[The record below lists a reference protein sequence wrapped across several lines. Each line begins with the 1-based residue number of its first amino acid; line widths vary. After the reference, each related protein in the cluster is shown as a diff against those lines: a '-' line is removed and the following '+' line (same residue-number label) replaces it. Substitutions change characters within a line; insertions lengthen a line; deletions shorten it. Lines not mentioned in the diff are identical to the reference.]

1 MSAPL
6 PILLR
11 PVDDAPG
18 VFSLVLDR
26 PSRAHAY
33 THDMMRALG
42 AAVAEATAAA
52 ARVVV
57 VHSTG
62 EGAFC
67 GGADHASRAAT
78 TATEALALPAQAA
91 FAALAA
97 APFLS
102 IAAVQGA
109 AVGGGFEL
117 ALACDLRVLGPRAR
131 FWLPELSLG
140 FVPAA
145 GGLSRLPA
153 LIGGARARE
162 IILGGA
168 VLDAPAAAAAGLGT
182 LADDPLA
189 AALARARAL
198 APRLDPLALRLAKAH
213 LDAAPSAGLP
223 GERLAAAL
231 LYQRQAGG

>member
-1 MSAPL
+1 MRAPL
-6 PILLR
+6 PIRLL
-11 PVDDAPG
+11 PVDDAPA
-18 VFSLVLDR
+18 VFRLVLDR
-26 PSRAHAY
+26 PERAHAY
-33 THDMMRALG
+33 THDMMRALS
-42 AAVAEATAAA
+42 AAVAEASGAG

-102 IAAVQGA
+102 IAAVQGP

-117 ALACDLRVLGPRAR
+117 ALACDLRVLGPRAA

-153 LIGGARARE
+153 LLGGALARE

-168 VLDAPAAAAAGLGT
+168 RLDATAAARAGLGT
-182 LADDPLA
+182 PADDPLA
-189 AALARARAL
+189 AALARAVAL

-213 LDAAPSAGLP
+213 LDRTPAAGLP
-223 GERLAAAL
+223 AEALAAAL